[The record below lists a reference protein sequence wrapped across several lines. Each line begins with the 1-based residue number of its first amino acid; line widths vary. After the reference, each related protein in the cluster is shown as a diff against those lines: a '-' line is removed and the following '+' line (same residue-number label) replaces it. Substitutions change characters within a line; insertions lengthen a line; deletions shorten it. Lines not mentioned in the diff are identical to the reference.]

1 MVSRRSQIMGK
12 MMRKNNPN
20 LASLIERLKREAYEN
35 KAPIWRDV
43 ADRLNKPRQNWA
55 EVNLSRIERFAGDN
69 DVIVVA
75 GKLLGAGA
83 ISKKVTVAAFK
94 SSEAAKEKIAS
105 AGGRSMSIEELL
117 SSNPKG
123 SGIRIMG

>member
-1 MVSRRSQIMGK
+1 MGK
-12 MMRKNNPN
+12 VMRKTNPN
-20 LASLIERLKREAYEN
+20 LVSLIERLKREAYEN
-35 KAPIWRDV
+35 KAPVWRDV
-43 ADRLNKPRQNWA
+43 ADRLNKPKQNWA
-55 EVNLSRIERFAGDN
+55 EVNLSRIERFASDN
-69 DVIVVA
+69 ETLVIA

-94 SSEAAKEKIAS
+94 CSEAAREKIAS

>member
-1 MVSRRSQIMGK
+1 MGK
-12 MMRKNNPN
+12 TMRKTNPN
-20 LASLIERLKREAYEN
+20 LVSLIERLKREAYEN
-35 KAPIWRDV
+35 KAPVWRDV
-43 ADRLNKPRQNWA
+43 ADRLMKPKQNWA
-55 EVNLSRIERFAGDN
+55 EVNLSRIERFASDN
-69 DVIVVA
+69 ETLVVA

-94 SSEAAKEKIAS
+94 CSEAAREKIAS
-105 AGGRSMSIEELL
+105 AGGRSISIEELL